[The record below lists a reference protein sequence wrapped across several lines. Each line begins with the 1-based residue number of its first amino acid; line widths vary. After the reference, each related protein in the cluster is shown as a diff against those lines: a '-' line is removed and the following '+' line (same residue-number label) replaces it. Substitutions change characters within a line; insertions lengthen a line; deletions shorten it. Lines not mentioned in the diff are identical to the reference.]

1 MYILRLLSF
10 QVPTSYSADIINLKK
25 KPNKQGDVLSG
36 MTNGSALFTW
46 NWGAVLREQVMGV

>member
-25 KPNKQGDVLSG
+25 KQ
-36 MTNGSALFTW
+36 TNREMFSPGWQMALHF
-46 NWGAVLREQVMGV
+46 LPEIEEQCSENR

>member
-25 KPNKQGDVLSG
+25 QTNREMFSG